1 MEKQNYQERDF
12 NLVAKI
18 LLGLSM
24 ITTGMT
30 IFSSMLKFGYIEYA
44 NVTVASLIIEIVLDV
59 LILIAGFAV
68 FLKHRWGLIA
78 LTALFVIRMFAT
90 IPLDSTMYSYQLG
103 GNMVH
108 FFRDFGLFAIAM
120 CFKKNGVSGWR
131 AMLSSKIKDIIS
143 TTEDSNI
150 ESVIKQDCI
159 ENTSDDTKETSDR
172 IQEEEV
178 LTQNTTRNDEVDAI
192 EEQSP
197 VITNPTVENKKEID
211 FVGTKNANYPKRRIK
226 RGIVALII
234 LSLIF
239 IGGSIGFI
247 IYVNSQEYPKG
258 IEGFSNKFKYSFS
271 IPNNELSK
279 SYFDKYQKASD
290 AGLND
295 LSVEF
300 LEMAWNATPNDI
312 TILNNIGDAFFSLRH
327 SVSNEDLRKEYY
339 NEAEKAF
346 LKILKVEPENKNATT
361 QLTKIYYNTEKYDKA
376 KRYAEQILFENPEDG
391 FALNVLCRIAYKDE
405 DWDNLRQWGEKGY
418 NIECNEEHRIDCV
431 YLYAKALY
439 EKGYE
444 INAMIFYTEAEK
456 EDPSNLYHLE
466 FQKIGGI
473 PCKVTSLTVEN
484 RYYSGKTIDKAG
496 ETIHE
501 DNTCFLGPVLTIET
515 SRKGNFKFDVKLYEY
530 KKERYYDYERHDY
543 YNRYSW
549 ELSHNSAISPSGYT
563 YSSDVELYG
572 EEQKSIK
579 LGSWG
584 SETPGTWKKGKYRFE
599 IWWEGEM
606 LYSKIFNIY

>member
-1 MEKQNYQERDF
+1 MEKQSHQERDF
-12 NLVAKI
+12 NLVAKV

-59 LILIAGFAV
+59 LILIAGFAI

-78 LTALFVIRMFAT
+78 LAALFVIRMFTT

-103 GNMVH
+103 ANMVH

-226 RGIVALII
+226 RGIAALIV

-239 IGGSIGFI
+239 VGGGIGLV

-258 IEGFSNKFKYSFS
+258 IEGFSNKFKYCFS
-271 IPNNELSK
+271 IPNNKLAKTYFEKYRKASNAGLEDLSIEFLEAAWFTK
-279 SYFDKYQKASD
+279 PKNTEILDSIGYAYFSLAFECEHNTLRNDYYQKAETS
-290 AGLND
+290 
-295 LSVEF
+295 F
-300 LEMAWNATPNDI
+300 LEALKNDP
-312 TILNNIGDAFFSLRH
+312 R
-327 SVSNEDLRKEYY
+327 
-339 NEAEKAF
+339 
-346 LKILKVEPENKNATT
+346 NKHLTE
-361 QLTKIYYNTEKYDKA
+361 QLVKIYYNTNQSSNA
-376 KRYAEQILFENPEDG
+376 KRIAEQILFENPNDA
-391 FALNVLCRIAYKDE
+391 FAIDIMCRIYYEKS
-405 DWDNLRQWGEKGY
+405 DWNNLLRWGEKGY
-418 NIECNEEHRIDCV
+418 NIKSNKKYRIDCV

-439 EKGYE
+439 ETGH
-444 INAMIFYTEAEK
+444 IFDAMKYYAEAEK
-456 EDPSNLYHLE
+456 EDNSSFYHSE
-466 FQKIGGI
+466 FQEIGGVPFYVLSLQVLNLDTKGRI
-473 PCKVTSLTVEN
+473 IDSMENSISSKNSCLLAPQLRLQPYREGSYNLSVKFYQNGQLSTSKESPIG
-484 RYYSGKTIDKAG
+484 YSYATSIRIRGLEEQTIKLEG
-496 ETIHE
+496 W
-501 DNTCFLGPVLTIET
+501 GGQYVGRW
-515 SRKGNFKFDVKLYEY
+515 SKGNY
-530 KKERYYDYERHDY
+530 K
-543 YNRYSW
+543 
-549 ELSHNSAISPSGYT
+549 
-563 YSSDVELYG
+563 
-572 EEQKSIK
+572 
-579 LGSWG
+579 
-584 SETPGTWKKGKYRFE
+584 FE

-606 LYSKIFNIY
+606 LYSKVFNIY

>member
-1 MEKQNYQERDF
+1 MEKQSHQERDF
-12 NLVAKI
+12 NLVAKV

-131 AMLSSKIKDIIS
+131 AMLASEIQDANS
-143 TTEDSNI
+143 TTEDSI
-150 ESVIKQDCI
+150 GESVVEQNCI
-159 ENTSDDTKETSDR
+159 ENTPDDMGETPNS

-178 LTQNTTRNDEVDAI
+178 LTQNTTKDDEADTI

-197 VITNPTVENKKEID
+197 IITIPAVENKKEI
-211 FVGTKNANYPKRRIK
+211 GTVETKKENSPKRRIK
-226 RGIVALII
+226 RGIVALIV
-234 LSLIF
+234 LSFIF
-239 IGGSIGFI
+239 VGSGIGLI
-247 IYVNSQEYPKG
+247 IYVNSHECPKG
-258 IEGFSNKFKYSFS
+258 IEGFSNKFKYCFS

-300 LEMAWNATPNDI
+300 LEMAWNAKTDDVF
-312 TILNNIGDAFFSLRH
+312 ILNNIGDAYFSLRH
-327 SVSNEDLRKEYY
+327 RSTDDSRIKKYY
-339 NEAEKAF
+339 NEAEQAY
-346 LKILKVEPENKNATT
+346 LRVLEISPNNMNAL
-361 QLTKIYYNTEKYDKA
+361 QSLSIIYTNIGSYEKA
-376 KRYAEQILFENPEDG
+376 KQMAERLLFENPEHDI
-391 FALNVLCRIAYKDE
+391 AISIMCRIAYE
-405 DWDNLRQWGEKGY
+405 ERDWHNLVKWGEKRNY
-418 NIECNEEHRIDCV
+418 LESKEHKIECL
-431 YLYAKALY
+431 YYYAKGLY
-439 EKGYE
+439 EVDRRFE
-444 INAMIFYTEAEK
+444 AMKCYLEAEK
-456 EDPSNLYHLE
+456 EEPFSSLHLTL
-466 FQKIGGI
+466 QKLGST
-473 PCKVTSLTVEN
+473 PCTITSLAVMN
-484 RYYSGKTIDKAG
+484 FNGGKIINDVG
-496 ETIHE
+496 ETIYE
-501 DNTCFLGPVLTIET
+501 DNTCYLAPVLSIK
-515 SRKGNFKFDVKLYEY
+515 SNRKGNFMFDIKLYEQEEERLFDY
-530 KKERYYDYERHDY
+530 EKIRYYSK
-543 YNRYSW
+543 YSW
-549 ELSHNSAISPSGYT
+549 ILRASYNCT
-563 YSSDVELYG
+563 RDLLG
-572 EEQKSIK
+572 EGQDKVR
-579 LGSWG
+579 LNGWG